1 MVTKVRQA
9 SRFGTCDVLGE
20 VINETLHAYIFRRPD
35 GETAFISKRAPTL
48 HARTVPYV
56 CGLSSPSGTARG
68 GLERSAAPLRAAL
81 RGSPARLTRCT
92 PPRGAAVSSC
102 PPDLSNQTT
111 SVGLSIF
118 PRPDRANRSSLC

>member
-20 VINETLHAYIFRRPD
+20 VINEPLHAYIFRRPD

-68 GLERSAAPLRAAL
+68 GLERSAAPLLAAL
-81 RGSPARLTRCT
+81 TGRACASHSATTRWALRR
-92 PPRGAAVSSC
+92 PLRIAGA
-102 PPDLSNQTT
+102 T
-111 SVGLSIF
+111 
-118 PRPDRANRSSLC
+118 R

>member
-9 SRFGTCDVLGE
+9 SRFGSCDVLGE

-35 GETAFISKRAPTL
+35 GETVLHFKARADAPCL
-48 HARTVPYV
+48 TVPYV

-92 PPRGAAVSSC
+92 PPRAPLC
-102 PPDLSNQTT
+102 
-111 SVGLSIF
+111 
-118 PRPDRANRSSLC
+118 RRAHLT

>member
-9 SRFGTCDVLGE
+9 SRFGMCDVLGE

-68 GLERSAAPLRAAL
+68 GLERLRRATSSRPTWLTSAFDAMHATPR
-81 RGSPARLTRCT
+81 RRCVVVPT
-92 PPRGAAVSSC
+92 
-102 PPDLSNQTT
+102 
-111 SVGLSIF
+111 
-118 PRPDRANRSSLC
+118 